1 MPARRCG
8 SRLLLAEHAT
18 KTRRN
23 KMRKLL
29 SIATALAALAVAG
42 AATAAPGDGAT
53 VVRDEGCFP
62 APLATTCITTST
74 VTHVTRTPSGLVSY
88 VQNGTVERTMTFFF
102 GATYT
107 VSSEIHNHNL
117 FEDGE
122 FHESSDHYDEVTQFT
137 SGTYSLT
144 CASTSD
150 IHWVEDAVQ
159 ISNYELDCATP

>member
-1 MPARRCG
+1 MPAGRADG
-8 SRLLLAEHAT
+8 RLLLAEHAT

-23 KMRKLL
+23 TMRKLL
-29 SIATALAALAVAG
+29 SIATALAALALAG
-42 AATAAPGDGAT
+42 AANAAPGDGST
-53 VVRDEGCFP
+53 VVRDQGCFP
-62 APLATTCITTST
+62 SPLATTCITTRT

-88 VQNGTVERTMTFFF
+88 VQNGTIERTMTFFF

-117 FEDGE
+117 FDDGE
-122 FHESSDHYDEVTQFT
+122 FHESSDHYDEVTHYT

-144 CASTSD
+144 CTSVSD

-159 ISNYELDCATP
+159 ISSYELDCATP